1 MTAQGNREDG
11 SSMLKDDILNG
22 VFGAVA
28 KLELMNTLLGVLI
41 DTVEDC
47 KVGTVEEN
55 ALFASKRDM
64 ICDLLHIAVDDIYNV
79 RVALEAL
86 E

>member
-11 SSMLKDDILNG
+11 SSMSKDDILNG

-55 ALFASKRDM
+55 ALFASKRR
-64 ICDLLHIAVDDIYNV
+64 IIGDLLHIAVDDIYDITQ
-79 RVALEAL
+79 ALDAL
-86 E
+86 K